1 MMVNG
6 LITLKTVLGVR
17 FYVLGKLVSDTLLAT
32 INDNRRINDGR
43 RPNIARS
50 ANDAEGTWR
59 FYGKNHC
66 RKNF

>member
-1 MMVNG
+1 M
-6 LITLKTVLGVR
+6 
-17 FYVLGKLVSDTLLAT
+17 FYVLGKLESDTLLAT
-32 INDNRRINDGR
+32 INDICRINDGR

-59 FYGKNHC
+59 FYGQNHC